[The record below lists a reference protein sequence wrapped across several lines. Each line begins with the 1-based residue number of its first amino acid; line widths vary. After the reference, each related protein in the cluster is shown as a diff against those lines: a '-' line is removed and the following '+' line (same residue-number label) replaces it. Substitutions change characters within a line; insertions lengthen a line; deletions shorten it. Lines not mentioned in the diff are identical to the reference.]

1 MEAPYRVREGSGKPP
16 RSETPKMRSL
26 PRMSLWRE
34 EKELPTLDMFT
45 RSISAGPSVTE
56 LFPGLSTFRA
66 KPNLVARY
74 YVDDGRMVARRE
86 AIKKIMTD
94 QEEFDKEREE
104 KLEVEERSTENQRK
118 PRPSG
123 SNSGMGTPKRRNR
136 MAPIMGNSP
145 KISEYFTKGAIKDT
159 VKSDIRAEQDGEK
172 YKQENKLVVAKDVT
186 NLRERSIRTKVGEGC
201 SRTNS
206 RCKRLTCGV
215 LRHSPRH
222 ARATLAS

>member
-1 MEAPYRVREGSGKPP
+1 
-16 RSETPKMRSL
+16 
-26 PRMSLWRE
+26 MSLWRE